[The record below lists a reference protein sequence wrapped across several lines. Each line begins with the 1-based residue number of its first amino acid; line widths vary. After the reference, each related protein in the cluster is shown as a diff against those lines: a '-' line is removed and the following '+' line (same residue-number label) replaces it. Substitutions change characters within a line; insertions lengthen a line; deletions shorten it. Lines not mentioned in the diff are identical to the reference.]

1 MTDNKFKQKTKSF
14 GPTSGKDFNTLIKDA
29 VLFRISKMREYGY
42 IIDERSETIEK
53 KCLLENPNMEEI
65 LGISFKDFEVE

>member
-1 MTDNKFKQKTKSF
+1 
-14 GPTSGKDFNTLIKDA
+14 
-29 VLFRISKMREYGY
+29 MREYGY

-65 LGISFKDFEVE
+65 LGISFKDFKVE